1 MKRQEIS
8 AERKNNKNESKAR
21 VKQKHGREM
30 MYDVDGPI
38 IRPATDKKI
47 TNETVNR
54 SIIITQIETEREEKN
69 NRTYA
74 M

>member
-1 MKRQEIS
+1 MNQRLEL
-8 AERKNNKNESKAR
+8 NKNTA
-21 VKQKHGREM
+21 REM